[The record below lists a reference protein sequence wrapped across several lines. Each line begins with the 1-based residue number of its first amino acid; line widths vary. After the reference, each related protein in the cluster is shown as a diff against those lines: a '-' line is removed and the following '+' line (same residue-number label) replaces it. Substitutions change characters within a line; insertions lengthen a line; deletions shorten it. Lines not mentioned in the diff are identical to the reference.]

1 MDICRNGLLAVL
13 ILMSSMV
20 SCVKDP
26 QDIPPGFTGDPVFGM
41 QATLGNENISLGA
54 GQDGWTMQ
62 PVVVP
67 HDSLSTYTAIFSKEG
82 CLDQCTPSWTFRF
95 YQALPL
101 VSNAPAAFD
110 NTIRVGDKKF
120 VLADQERDSFTIS
133 LMTHPDLFMSGY
145 SYWKDLNGPSNTF
158 ENEFETVLGYQQT
171 MNVCFQSLAF
181 TGCQY
186 MQCIYF
192 DPSTLVPCL
201 LSIEPILETP
211 NYMSLNLKAKG
222 TPPFQVEWSNG
233 STSSSIIIPLQDSLA
248 EIYASVTVT
257 DALGN
262 RSQLAQSIQMLNG
275 NVDACYFPIELTSVS
290 SVENSPL
297 SDADRVEIIYTDAD
311 GVEWRSSAGIQ
322 PLQSEVSID
331 QIVSYGLS
339 PLGQPSYLVDLSV
352 NAYLFDAVTG
362 NSKYF
367 TTERLSVALSHP

>member
-1 MDICRNGLLAVL
+1 MDICKHGFMALL
-13 ILMSSMV
+13 ILMGSMV

-26 QDIPPGFTGDPVFGM
+26 QDIPPGFTGDAVFGM
-41 QATLGNENISLGA
+41 TATFGSESIVINA
-54 GQDGWTMQ
+54 GQNGWTMV

-67 HDSLSTYTAIFSKEG
+67 HDSLNTYTSILSKDG
-82 CLDQCTPSWTFRF
+82 CVDQCSPSWSFRF
-95 YQALPL
+95 HQALPL
-101 VSNAPAAFD
+101 VSNAQTAFD
-110 NTIRVGDKKF
+110 NTIMVGDKKF

-145 SYWKDLNGPSNTF
+145 SYWKDLNGPANTF

-186 MQCIYF
+186 TQCIYF
-192 DPSTLVPCL
+192 DPSTFVPCL
-201 LSIEPILETP
+201 LSIQPILENP
-211 NYMSLNLKAKG
+211 SYMSLNLKAQG
-222 TPPFQVEWSNG
+222 TPPFQVEWFNG
-233 STSSSIIIPLQDSLA
+233 SNSSSIVIPLQDSLA

-262 RSQLAQSIQMLNG
+262 RSHLAQSIQMLNG

-290 SVENSPL
+290 SVETSPL
-297 SDADRVEIIYTDAD
+297 SDADRVEIVYTDGD

-322 PLQSEVSID
+322 PLQANLSID
-331 QIVSYGLS
+331 QISAYGVSPS
-339 PLGQPSYLVDLSV
+339 GQPSYLVELSV

-367 TTERLSVALSHP
+367 TTEHLSVALSHL

>member
-1 MDICRNGLLAVL
+1 MDVCKNGMLVVL
-13 ILMSSMV
+13 ILMGSMV

-41 QATLGNENISLGA
+41 TATLGNENISINA
-54 GQDGWTMQ
+54 GQNGWTMQ

-67 HDSLSTYTAIFSKEG
+67 HDSLSTYTAVFSIDG

-101 VSNAPAAFD
+101 SSNAESAFN
-110 NTIRVGDKKF
+110 NTIRVGEKKF

-145 SYWKDLNGPSNTF
+145 SYWKDLNGPSSTF

-171 MNVCFQSLAF
+171 MNVCFQSLAY

-186 MQCIYF
+186 TQCIYF
-192 DPSTLVPCL
+192 DPATQVPCL
-201 LSIEPILETP
+201 LSIEPILENP
-211 NYMSLNLKAKG
+211 SYMSLNLKAQG
-222 TPPFQVEWSNG
+222 TPPFKVEWFNG
-233 STSSSIIIPLQDSLA
+233 STSSSIVIPLQNSFA

-275 NVDACYFPIELTSVS
+275 NIDACYFPISLTSES
-290 SVENSPL
+290 SVNTSAL
-297 SDADRVEIIYTDAD
+297 TDADRIEIVYKDAD
-311 GVEWRSSAGIQ
+311 GVTWRSSAGVQ
-322 PLQSEVSID
+322 PLQAKVTID
-331 QIVSYGLS
+331 QVSANGLS
-339 PLGQPSYLVDLSV
+339 PLGQLSYLVDMSV
-352 NAYLFDAVTG
+352 NAYLFDAATG

-367 TTERLSVALSHP
+367 ATERLSVALSYP